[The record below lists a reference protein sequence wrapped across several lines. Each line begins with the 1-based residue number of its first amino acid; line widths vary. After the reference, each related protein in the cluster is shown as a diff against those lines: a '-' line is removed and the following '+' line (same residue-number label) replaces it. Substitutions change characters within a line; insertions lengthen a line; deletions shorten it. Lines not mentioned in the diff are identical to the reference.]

1 MSALYRQVYEQ
12 LRSDIEQHRIAIGD
26 RLPSEAELIETHRV
40 SSITIKRALD
50 LLRTDGFIVRRP
62 RLGTFVV
69 SDVQTAGHPE
79 ADPAGARPLI
89 GCVVTNFDD
98 TFGTKIIA
106 GAIDEAQS
114 CARLVINRSLGDQS
128 AEDRLIR
135 ALVDAGAKAIIL
147 EPSSSEFVPP
157 VVLELI
163 TQSFPL
169 VIIDRLL
176 DGVPVSTI
184 TSDNVAGAREATEHL
199 IGLGHRRIGL
209 ITSAGP
215 VSTLDERRRGFLLA
229 NATASVDH
237 DERNE
242 FREVGSTQPFSDT
255 PVEADLD
262 ALTTFVA
269 DRCDLTGF
277 VVSEYNIALLLR
289 EACGRLG
296 LEIPRHRSVVCFDH
310 PDLFFDRTAFRFTHV
325 RQDQDALGRRAVE
338 QAVAQIADAGAI
350 GKHVLP
356 TTLVQGDSTRKLRA
370 RKA

>member
-1 MSALYRQVYEQ
+1 MSALYRQVYDK
-12 LRSDIEQHRIAIGD
+12 LRADIEQHRIGIGD
-26 RLPSEAELIETHRV
+26 RLPSEADLIDSHSV

-62 RLGTFVV
+62 RLGTFVI
-69 SDVQTAGHPE
+69 SDVQTSGRADG
-79 ADPAGARPLI
+79 DPAGARPVI

-106 GAIDEAQS
+106 GAIDEAQAS
-114 CARLVINRSLGDQS
+114 ARLVINRSLGDQS

-147 EPSSSEFVPP
+147 EPSSSQYVPP

-163 TQSFPL
+163 TQSYPL

-184 TSDNVAGAREATEHL
+184 ASDNVAGAREATEHL

-209 ITSAGP
+209 VTSAGP

-242 FREVGSTQPFSDT
+242 FRGVESTRPFSDT

-262 ALTTFVA
+262 ALTAFVA
-269 DRCDLTGF
+269 DRRELTGF
-277 VVSEYNIALLLR
+277 VVSEFNIALLLR
-289 EACGRLG
+289 EACNRLG

-310 PDLFFDRTAFRFTHV
+310 PDLFFDTAAFRFTHV

-338 QAVAQIADAGAI
+338 QALVQIADPGAI
-350 GKHVLP
+350 SKHTLP
-356 TTLVQGDSTRKLRA
+356 TTLVPGDSTRKLR
-370 RKA
+370 RKS